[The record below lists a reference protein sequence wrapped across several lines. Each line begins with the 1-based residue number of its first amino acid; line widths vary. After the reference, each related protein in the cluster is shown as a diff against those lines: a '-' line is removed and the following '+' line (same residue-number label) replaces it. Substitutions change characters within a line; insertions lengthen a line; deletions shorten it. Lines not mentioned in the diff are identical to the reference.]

1 MIGKEKERGDL
12 FMNKNLKRALNT
24 TAAVSMSL
32 AMVLGAV
39 APVSAARVADSSVT
53 DKVAAKDAYKL
64 VEELYNAIG
73 EDVYEAYKTD
83 TFKDAVLEKFQEI
96 KNIEL
101 QNIVKDNGL
110 LVATATDAWTGTTD
124 VAELVKFVADNSSYV
139 DDADEDVVN
148 FAKFLNGLTDGIKDL
163 ETTGIQNETTDVK
176 NVFAD
181 YANGIDNENYKAAS
195 ALYKKLTDNADYLNA
210 VVKEENRKVVNER
223 IADFKADVED
233 YRDEN
238 EDSFVKD
245 YVRQLEKL
253 AVDGKEVYDLV
264 EKEADINY
272 SNLKAVERLLKNIKA
287 DKAGLTAAKYED
299 VKDAEEV
306 AAYIEGLEA
315 IVEEM
320 KEVKE
325 LLDDNADVESYKKK
339 LAKLVNGLVDAMT
352 TKEYKDDEGATQK
365 YTDDEI
371 LDNIEKAMAN
381 FRAEDRTALKE
392 FVEGFVEEFYTLTP
406 KQLSSGKYVVRLEN
420 AEYGRYVNP
429 SDVFAGEVAKLEDL
443 LTTVMDNK
451 ASADTYYDEL
461 VEAVA
466 TVDELLKAVTTDIE
480 GLTLDSKITSV
491 EAGKIIKAKKALNQL
506 LDANGKIDSEYAG
519 ALTRKEEKE
528 ILANKELIE
537 TLYLKLIING
547 EVTTIGWVETPQGW
561 EYYDNNGKRVYEG
574 WAPGNGYWSFMKN
587 GYSVSNEW
595 CAAKEGWYYMG
606 ADGKMV
612 TGKVMINGV
621 EEDFGTDGIWVRK

>member
-1 MIGKEKERGDL
+1 
-12 FMNKNLKRALNT
+12 MNKNLKRALNT

-83 TFKDAVLEKFQEI
+83 TFKDAVSEKFQEI

-124 VAELVKFVADNSSYV
+124 VAELVKFVAENSSYV
-139 DDADEDVVN
+139 DDADEDVVD
-148 FAKFLNGLTDGIKDL
+148 FAKFLNGFEKGTAALEAAINIVKANEYEEGFTDEEYKK
-163 ETTGIQNETTDVK
+163 TV
-176 NVFAD
+176 AD
-181 YANGIDNENYKAAS
+181 
-195 ALYKKLTDNADYLNA
+195 LYKKITENEKYFNA
-210 VVKEENRKVVNER
+210 VVKKDNRKDDSKKVK
-223 IADFKADVED
+223 DFKVAVED
-233 YRDEN
+233 YRAEN

-245 YVRQLEKL
+245 YVRQLEDLPVVGTKT
-253 AVDGKEVYDLV
+253 VYDLV
-264 EKEADINY
+264 EKEVDINY

-315 IVEEM
+315 IVEDM

-325 LLDDNADVESYKKK
+325 LLDDNADVEAYEKNLKDLVNELASKIEANDGSD
-339 LAKLVNGLVDAMT
+339 AKLNDI
-352 TKEYKDDEGATQK
+352 D
-365 YTDDEI
+365 
-371 LDNIEKAMAN
+371 KAIAQ
-381 FRAEDRTALKE
+381 FRKEDRTALKE

-420 AEYGRYVNP
+420 AEYGRYVDTD
-429 SDVFAGEVAKLEDL
+429 DVFTGATATLKDL
-443 LTTVMDNK
+443 LTAVIDNK
-451 ASADTYYDEL
+451 ESADTYYDEL

-480 GLTLDSKITSV
+480 GLTLDTKITSL
-491 EAGKIIKAKKALNQL
+491 EANKIIKAKKALNQL
-506 LDANGKIDSEYAG
+506 LVGDSETFEDDYKD
-519 ALTRKEEKE
+519 ALTRKEKKE

-537 TLYLKLIING
+537 TLYFKLILNG
-547 EVTTIGWVETPQGW
+547 EVTTVGWVETPQGW

>member
-1 MIGKEKERGDL
+1 
-12 FMNKNLKRALNT
+12 MNKNLKRALNT

-315 IVEEM
+315 IVEDM

-325 LLDDNADVESYKKK
+325 LLDDNANVESYKKN
-339 LAKLVNGLVDAMT
+339 LAKLVDGLVEELD
-352 TKEYKDDEGATQK
+352 KDHADQDDKDEA
-365 YTDDEI
+365 
-371 LDNIEKAMAN
+371 IEKAMTQ
-381 FRAEDRTALKE
+381 FRKEDRTALKE

-429 SDVFAGEVAKLEDL
+429 KDVFAGDVASLETL
-443 LTTVMDNK
+443 LTTVMDSK

-491 EAGKIIKAKKALNQL
+491 EAGKIIKARKALNQL

>member
-1 MIGKEKERGDL
+1 
-12 FMNKNLKRALNT
+12 MNKNLKRALNT

-83 TFKDAVLEKFQEI
+83 TFKDAVSEKFQEI

-139 DDADEDVVN
+139 DDADEDVVD
-148 FAKFLNGLTDGIKDL
+148 FAKFLNGLADGIAAL
-163 ETTGIQNETTDVK
+163 EATGIQNETTDVK

-181 YANGIDNENYKAAS
+181 YANGIDNKNYKAAS

-253 AVDGKEVYDLV
+253 AIDGKEVYDLV

-339 LAKLVNGLVDAMT
+339 LAKLVDGLVDAMT
-352 TKEYKDDEGATQK
+352 TKEYKDDKGATQK

>member
-315 IVEEM
+315 IVEDM

-325 LLDDNADVESYKKK
+325 LLDDNANVESYKKN
-339 LAKLVNGLVDAMT
+339 LAKLVDGLVEELD
-352 TKEYKDDEGATQK
+352 KDHADQDDKDEA
-365 YTDDEI
+365 
-371 LDNIEKAMAN
+371 IEKAMTQ
-381 FRAEDRTALKE
+381 FRKEDRTALKE

-429 SDVFAGEVAKLEDL
+429 KDVFAGDVASLETL
-443 LTTVMDNK
+443 LTTVMDSK

-491 EAGKIIKAKKALNQL
+491 EAGKIIKARKALNQL

>member
-1 MIGKEKERGDL
+1 
-12 FMNKNLKRALNT
+12 MNKNLKRALNT

-39 APVSAARVADSSVT
+39 APVTNVSAARLNDTIT
-53 DKVAAKDAYKL
+53 DKVAAKDAYKQ
-64 VEELYNAIG
+64 VNALYEAIG
-73 EDVYEAYKTD
+73 TEVYDAYKTA
-83 TFKDAVLEKFQEI
+83 TFNDVAEVGKFNSFEG
-96 KNIEL
+96 KALNEL
-101 QNIVKDNGL
+101 GDVKLKEN
-110 LVATATDAWTGTTD
+110 TDAWDTSTTLA
-124 VAELVKFVADNSSYV
+124 VLVKFVADNSSYV
-139 DDADEDVVN
+139 DDADEDVVD
-148 FAKFLNGLTDGIKDL
+148 FAKFLNGFEKGTDALEKAIAKLNKFEDGVNKNNYDDAKDL
-163 ETTGIQNETTDVK
+163 YKEIT
-176 NVFAD
+176 
-181 YANGIDNENYKAAS
+181 DNE
-195 ALYKKLTDNADYLNA
+195 DYFNA
-210 VVKEENRKVVNER
+210 VVEDKDDRKELSKT
-223 IADFKADVED
+223 IKDFKTEVED
-233 YRDEN
+233 YRGEN
-238 EDSFVKD
+238 EDTFVKE

-253 AVDGKEVYDLV
+253 KVDGKEVYDLV

-272 SNLKAVERLLKNIKA
+272 SNLKAVEKLLKQIKNDAA
-287 DKAGLTAAKYED
+287 DGLDAAKYED

-315 IVEEM
+315 IVEDM

-325 LLDDNADVESYKKK
+325 LLDDNANVESYKKN
-339 LAKLVNGLVDAMT
+339 LAKLVDGLVEVLGKEVGKDKDYADQDA
-352 TKEYKDDEGATQK
+352 KDEA
-365 YTDDEI
+365 
-371 LDNIEKAMAN
+371 IEKAMTK
-381 FRAEDRTALKE
+381 FRKEDRTALKE

-420 AEYGRYVNP
+420 AEYGRYVNTR
-429 SDVFAGEVAKLEDL
+429 DVFAGDVAKLETL

-451 ASADTYYDEL
+451 ESADTYYDEL

-491 EAGKIIKAKKALNQL
+491 EAGKIIKARKALNQL
-506 LDANGKIDSEYAG
+506 LGDNGKINSEYAG

-537 TLYLKLIING
+537 TLYFKLILNG

>member
-1 MIGKEKERGDL
+1 
-12 FMNKNLKRALNT
+12 MNKNLKRALNT

-39 APVSAARVADSSVT
+39 APVSAARVTDSSVT

-64 VEELYNAIG
+64 VELLYNEIG
-73 EDVYEAYKTD
+73 EDVYEAYKEDPFTVELD
-83 TFKDAVLEKFQEI
+83 YSSSKGAFKFDNVKLE
-96 KNIEL
+96 N
-101 QNIVKDNGL
+101 L
-110 LVATATDAWTGTTD
+110 LENAEVATTTDAWVGKTKL
-124 VAELVKFVADNSSYV
+124 AELVKFVAENSSYV
-139 DDADEDVVN
+139 DDAAEDVVD
-148 FAKFLNGLTDGIKDL
+148 FAKFLNGFAKGTAAL
-163 ETTGIQNETTDVK
+163 ETAINTVKGAKYEEGFTDKEYENTV
-176 NVFAD
+176 AD
-181 YANGIDNENYKAAS
+181 
-195 ALYKKLTDNADYLNA
+195 LYKKITENEKYFNA
-210 VVKEENRKVVNER
+210 VVKKDERKDVSKKVK
-223 IADFKADVED
+223 DFKVAVED
-233 YRDEN
+233 YKAEN

-245 YVRQLEKL
+245 YVRELEE
-253 AVDGKEVYDLV
+253 VPVITDVTVYDLV
-264 EKEADINY
+264 EKEVEINY
-272 SNLKAVERLLKNIKA
+272 SNLKAVEKVLKQIKNDSA
-287 DKAGLTAAKYED
+287 PNLDAAKYED

-315 IVEEM
+315 IVEDM

-325 LLDDNADVESYKKK
+325 LLDDNADVESYKKN
-339 LAKLVNGLVDAMT
+339 LVKLVDGLVKAMT
-352 TKEYKDDEGATQK
+352 DK
-365 YTDDEI
+365 YTEKDGVSAEDLKDEA
-371 LDNIEKAMAN
+371 IEKAMTQ
-381 FRAEDRTALKE
+381 FRKEDRTALKE

-491 EAGKIIKAKKALNQL
+491 EAGKIIKARKALNQL

>member
-1 MIGKEKERGDL
+1 
-12 FMNKNLKRALNT
+12 MNKNLKRALNT

-39 APVSAARVADSSVT
+39 APVSAARVTDSSVT

-64 VEELYNAIG
+64 VELLYNEIG
-73 EDVYEAYKTD
+73 EDVYEAYKEDPFTVELD
-83 TFKDAVLEKFQEI
+83 YSSSKGAFKFDNVKLE
-96 KNIEL
+96 N
-101 QNIVKDNGL
+101 L
-110 LVATATDAWTGTTD
+110 LENAEVATTTDAWVGKTKL
-124 VAELVKFVADNSSYV
+124 AELVKFVAENSSYV
-139 DDADEDVVN
+139 DDADEDVVD
-148 FAKFLNGLTDGIKDL
+148 FAKFLNGFAKGTAAL
-163 ETTGIQNETTDVK
+163 ETAINTVKDAKYEEGFTDKEYENTV
-176 NVFAD
+176 AD
-181 YANGIDNENYKAAS
+181 
-195 ALYKKLTDNADYLNA
+195 LYKKITENEKYFNA
-210 VVKEENRKVVNER
+210 VVKKDERKDVSKKVK
-223 IADFKADVED
+223 DFKVAVED
-233 YRDEN
+233 YKAEN

-245 YVRQLEKL
+245 YVRELEE
-253 AVDGKEVYDLV
+253 VPVITDVTVYDLV
-264 EKEADINY
+264 EKEVEINY
-272 SNLKAVERLLKNIKA
+272 SNLKAVEKVLKQIKNDSA
-287 DKAGLTAAKYED
+287 PNLDAAKYED

-315 IVEEM
+315 IVEDM

-325 LLDDNADVESYKKK
+325 LLDDNANVESYKKN
-339 LAKLVNGLVDAMT
+339 LAKLVDGLVEVLGKEVGKDKDYADQDA
-352 TKEYKDDEGATQK
+352 KDEA
-365 YTDDEI
+365 
-371 LDNIEKAMAN
+371 IEKAMTK
-381 FRAEDRTALKE
+381 FRKEDRTALKE

-420 AEYGRYVNP
+420 AEYGRYVNTK
-429 SDVFAGEVAKLEDL
+429 DVFAGDVASLETL
-443 LTTVMDNK
+443 LTTVMDSK

-491 EAGKIIKAKKALNQL
+491 EANKIIKAKKALNQL

-537 TLYLKLIING
+537 TLYFKLILNG
-547 EVTTIGWVETPQGW
+547 EVTTVGWVETPQGW

-574 WAPGNGYWSFMKN
+574 WAPGNGYWSYMKN
-587 GYSVSNEW
+587 GYAAINDW